1 MQISII
7 QAPLSWE
14 NPEANR
20 NYFTEK
26 LQEVPSE
33 TLLVV
38 LPEMFT
44 SGFTMN
50 PQKVSETMDGT
61 TVQWMK
67 SIAKE
72 RNFAITGSVVIRE
85 EEKYYNRSLFVFPT
99 GEVEFYDKRHRFS
112 LAGEDKVYTRGTDKK
127 IISYLGW
134 NICLLICYDL
144 RFPVFS
150 RFNDDYDL
158 LIYVANWPQP
168 RINAWDALLKA
179 RAIENM
185 SYVVGVNRIGE
196 DENQNL
202 YPGHSQVLD
211 FFGNHMIEPSGKE
224 GVLTV
229 QFDKET
235 MLANRT
241 KFGFLRDRDGFTLTE

>member
-26 LQEVPSE
+26 LQQVPSE

-50 PQKVSETMDGT
+50 PQNVVETMEGT
-61 TVQWMK
+61 TVHWMK
-67 SIAKE
+67 AMAKE
-72 RNFAITGSVVIRE
+72 RNFAITGSVVICE

-99 GEVEFYDKRHRFS
+99 GEVAFYDKRHRFS

-127 IISYLGW
+127 IVRYLGW

-185 SYVVGVNRIGE
+185 AYVVGANRVGE
-196 DENQNL
+196 DENQNQ
-202 YPGHSQVLD
+202 YPGHSQALD

-229 QFDKET
+229 QLDKET

-241 KFGFLRDRDGFTLTE
+241 KFGFLRDRDAFTLTE

>member
-20 NYFTEK
+20 NYFTKK
-26 LQEVPSE
+26 LQEVPSG

-50 PQKVSETMDGT
+50 PENVSETMDGAT
-61 TVQWMK
+61 IHWMK
-67 SIAKE
+67 AIAKE

-112 LAGEDKVYTRGTDKK
+112 LAGEDKVYTRGTNRK
-127 IISYLGW
+127 IINYLGW

-150 RFNDDYDL
+150 RFNDDYDV

-196 DENQNL
+196 DENQNH

-211 FFGNHMIEPSGKE
+211 FLGNPIIAPFGEETIA
-224 GVLTV
+224 TV
-229 QFDKET
+229 QLDKET
-235 MLANRT
+235 MVANRN
-241 KFGFLRDRDGFTLTE
+241 KFGFLRDRDIFTLTE

>member
-1 MQISII
+1 MQISLI

-20 NYFTEK
+20 NYFSQK
-26 LQEVPSE
+26 LQEVPLD

-44 SGFTMN
+44 SGFTMHPEN
-50 PQKVSETMDGT
+50 VAETMEGE
-61 TVQWMK
+61 TVNWLRT
-67 SIAKE
+67 IAKA
-72 RNFAITGSVVIRE
+72 RNFAITGSMVIRE
-85 EEKYYNRSLFVFPT
+85 GDKYFNRLLFVFPT

-112 LAGEDKVYTRGTDKK
+112 LAGEDKVYTRGNDKK

-134 NICLLICYDL
+134 KICPLICYDL

-168 RINAWDALLKA
+168 RIYAWDALLKA

-196 DENQNL
+196 DVNNNS

-211 FFGNHMIEPSGKE
+211 YLGNYTIKPSSDE
-224 GVLTV
+224 TIATV
-229 QFDKET
+229 HLDKET
-235 MLANRT
+235 MLANRN
-241 KFGFLRDRDGFTLTE
+241 KFGFLRDRDTFTLSV

>member
-1 MQISII
+1 MQISLI

-14 NPEANR
+14 NVQENR
-20 NYFTEK
+20 NYF
-26 LQEVPSE
+26 LQAIQNVPQE
-33 TLLVV
+33 TVLVV

-50 PQKVSETMDGT
+50 PQNVSETMDGT
-61 TVQWMK
+61 TIHWMK

-127 IISYLGW
+127 IVHYLGW

-150 RFNDDYDL
+150 RFNNDYDL
-158 LIYVANWPQP
+158 LIYVANWPKP

-185 SYVVGVNRIGE
+185 SYVVGVNRIGN
-196 DENQNL
+196 DANRNT

-211 FFGNHMIEPSGKE
+211 YLGNHLVEPSGKE
-224 GVLTV
+224 IVFTTTL
-229 QFDKET
+229 DKEQ
-235 MLANRT
+235 MIASRD
-241 KFGFLRDRDGFTLTE
+241 KFGFLRDRDGFILTE

>member
-14 NPEANR
+14 HPEANR
-20 NYFTEK
+20 NYFTQK
-26 LQEVPSE
+26 IQEVSSD

-44 SGFTMN
+44 TGFTMDPHN
-50 PQKVSETMDGT
+50 VAETMDDV
-61 TVQWMK
+61 TVHWMK

-72 RNFAITGSVVIRE
+72 RNFAITGSIVIRE
-85 EEKYYNRSLFVFPT
+85 DDKYYNRLLFVFPT
-99 GEVEFYDKRHRFS
+99 GEVEFYDKRHGFS
-112 LAGEDKVYTRGTDKK
+112 LAGEDKVYTRGTNKK

-134 NICLLICYDL
+134 KICPFICYDL

-196 DENQNL
+196 DDNNNS

-211 FFGNHMIEPSGKE
+211 YLGNYMIEPLAKE
-224 GVLTV
+224 AIATIQL
-229 QFDKET
+229 DKET
-235 MLANRT
+235 MLANRH
-241 KFGFLRDRDGFTLTE
+241 KFGFLRDRDTFTLSV

>member
-7 QAPLSWE
+7 QAPLFWE

-26 LQEVPSE
+26 LQEVPSD

-50 PQKVSETMDGT
+50 PQNVAETMEGP
-61 TVQWMK
+61 TVHWMK
-67 SIAKE
+67 TIAKD

-85 EEKYYNRSLFVFPT
+85 EERYYNRSLFVFPT
-99 GEVEFYDKRHRFS
+99 GEVEFYDKRHGFS
-112 LAGEDKVYTRGTDKK
+112 LAGEDKVYTKGTGKK
-127 IISYLGW
+127 IIGYLGW

-150 RFNDDYDL
+150 RFNDDYDV

-196 DENQNL
+196 DENQNQ
-202 YPGHSQVLD
+202 YPGHSQVFD
-211 FFGNHMIEPSGKE
+211 FFGNHLVQPSGKE
-224 GVLTV
+224 GILTV
-229 QFDKET
+229 QLDKET
-235 MLANRT
+235 MLANRN
-241 KFGFLRDRDGFTLTE
+241 KFGFLRDRDGFILTE

>member
-1 MQISII
+1 MKVALFQTRL
-7 QAPLSWE
+7 AWE

-20 NYFTEK
+20 KSIEEYFLKTDK
-26 LQEVPSE
+26 SFDLF
-33 TLLVV
+33 V

-50 PQKVSETMDGT
+50 PGAVSETMDGET
-61 TVQWMK
+61 MTWLQ
-67 SIAKE
+67 SLAKTKACAIIGSLVIQE
-72 RNFAITGSVVIRE
+72 NGNF
-85 EEKYYNRSLFVFPT
+85 YNRMVFVFPT
-99 GEVEFYDKRHRFS
+99 GEVEFYDKRHLFS
-112 LAGEDKVYTRGTDKK
+112 LAGEDKVYTRGNDKK
-127 IISYLGW
+127 VIRYLGW
-134 NICLLICYDL
+134 KICPFICYDL

-196 DENQNL
+196 DENNNS

-211 FFGNHMIEPSGKE
+211 CFGNYMIAPSTDE
-224 GVLTV
+224 LIATV
-229 QFDKET
+229 ELEKET
-235 MLANRT
+235 MLASRN
-241 KFGFLRDRDGFTLTE
+241 KFGFLRDRDAFTLTE